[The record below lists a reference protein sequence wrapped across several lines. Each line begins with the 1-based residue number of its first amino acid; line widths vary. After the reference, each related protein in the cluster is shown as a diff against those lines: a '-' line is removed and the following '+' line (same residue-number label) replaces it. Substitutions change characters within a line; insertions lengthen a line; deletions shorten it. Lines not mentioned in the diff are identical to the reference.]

1 VKRKKSQRKRNREAR
16 VRFIVGLGN
25 PGLAYR
31 VTRHNVGFMVI
42 DRLARKHGIPLSTR
56 KFRAR
61 LGEGKIVSAQ
71 VVLIKPQT
79 YMNLSG
85 LCVQKLLSYYDDSLK
100 NLIVIH
106 DDLDL
111 SMGSI
116 RIRRK
121 GGHGG
126 HKGVQSIIQS
136 LGGRDFVRI
145 KVGIGR
151 PRSGVDVTDY
161 VLHPFEGEERTR
173 LGSVLSRAVEAVE
186 VILLEGVDRAMS
198 AFSVAVSCEKK
209 GK

>member
-31 VTRHNVGFMVI
+31 VTRHNLGFMVI
-42 DRLARKHGIPLSTR
+42 DRLARKHGISLSTR
-56 KFRAR
+56 KFRTR
-61 LGEGKIVSAQ
+61 FGEGKIVSAQ

-85 LCVQKLLSYYDDSLK
+85 LCVQKLLSYYDDTLK

-151 PRSGVDVTDY
+151 PRSCVDVTDY

-198 AFSVAVSCEKK
+198 AFNVAVSCEKRDK
-209 GK
+209 